1 MGQRA
6 ARVKKEDDQNV
17 CLINFFC
24 FISIYFYVFS
34 SRAEDWRSR
43 SRKNMACRLIFFA
56 EASRNEDARESR
68 ENSLKIMRAD
78 HRATETHLSRIRN
91 FD

>member
-6 ARVKKEDDQNV
+6 ARVKKEDGQNV

-34 SRAEDWRSR
+34 SRTEDSRSR
-43 SRKNMACRLIFFA
+43 SRKNIACRLIFFA
-56 EASRNEDARESR
+56 EASRNVDASR
-68 ENSLKIMRAD
+68 KSRKLIKNYAKQIIELLKLI
-78 HRATETHLSRIRN
+78 
-91 FD
+91 